1 MRRTINYVVMLLLV
15 VTTIGC
21 EKDKQ
26 TESLK
31 VSVTNLEVEAD
42 DKATFEIIS
51 GSGNYSITVTDTK
64 IATATFSGTTVTV
77 NGIKE
82 GKSSVMVFDKNTSEQ
97 AIVEVDITKLIPRMT
112 FTTTELIGNTLT
124 LGLFGSTY
132 DGGELPNNVWID
144 INNNGIK
151 EKGEDL
157 SEIKRE
163 YEHDLGYV
171 LVNYPRTHIYAFKL
185 VSQTVTIY
193 GDVVHLDFL
202 NLSEITKPYHEKG
215 GPAMTS
221 GSVYKEKPT
230 KLTSLEV
237 RKNKKLEVLRCGL
250 TGISALNVKGMR
262 LLLLDCSKNNLKSL
276 DVSGSSISVLRCSDN
291 QLTSLKLG
299 HVEKLNCNNNQLTDL
314 GNLGSVKSL
323 LCRNNQLTSLDFKGS
338 SIEYLDCTENKINA
352 EAMTNLINSLPLG
365 KIEYERVGL
374 DGLLYP
380 IQSTIVTNSNSPT
393 EKNQITSENIATLK
407 KKQWRVDWIDYTD
420 GGKFKEY

>member
-1 MRRTINYVVMLLLV
+1 MLLRTILLAVVATVLV
-15 VTTIGC
+15 SC
-21 EKDKQ
+21 EQDKQ

-51 GSGNYSITVTDTK
+51 GSGNYSVAVTDTK
-64 IATATFSGTTVTV
+64 IATTTFSKTTVTV
-77 NGIKE
+77 KGIKE
-82 GKSSVMVFDKNTSEQ
+82 GKSSVIVFDKNTNEQ

-112 FTTTELIGNTLT
+112 FTTTEPIGNTLT
-124 LGLFGSTY
+124 LGLFGSEY
-132 DGGELPNNVWID
+132 EGGELPNNVWID

-157 SEIKRE
+157 SEIQRE

-171 LVNYPRTHIYAFKL
+171 LVDYPRTHIYAFKL

-215 GPAMTS
+215 GPTMTS
-221 GSVYKEKPT
+221 GSVYKKKPT

-237 RKNKKLEVLRCGL
+237 RKNKKLKVLRCGL
-250 TGISALNVKGMR
+250 TGISTLNVKGMR

-276 DVSGSSISVLRCSDN
+276 NVSGSSISVLRCSDN

-420 GGKFKEY
+420 GEKFKEY